1 MAHGRKI
8 MSKELKGD
16 ISQTTTSSKNIKVG
30 SPPSTNAL
38 RPLEDVGS
46 EETAV
51 AALEQKLLEVKAE
64 FLTERFTLIF
74 VIIVLVL
81 ALLSKD
87 LAWFQ
92 FIFVSLL
99 SLVLL
104 IFLADWW
111 KVPGVKPYLD
121 KIFEHYMPRSRKL
134 NETEGDDPS
143 K

>member
-1 MAHGRKI
+1 

-92 FIFVSLL
+92 FIFVALL

-134 NETEGDDPS
+134 TETEGDDPS